1 MNALHLERLIS
12 KGGSE
17 LTRFQRKLCALSDTL
32 FVPQFTDI
40 DYGHINIHNQACRN
54 TAAKTIQIY
63 FSNLVMQNLLI

>member
-17 LTRFQRKLCALSDTL
+17 LTQLQRKLCALSDTL
-32 FVPQFTDI
+32 FLHQFTDS
-40 DYGHINIHNQACRN
+40 DHGHINIHNQACRN
-54 TAAKTIQIY
+54 TAAKTTQIY